1 MNPGKLR
8 HPVTIQH
15 QVFTDDPDT
24 KETKASWVDV
34 ATVRASIEPLKSRE
48 YDQANEKHSELTTRV
63 RIRYRPGVTEGM
75 RFAYGTRCLYIQGP
89 PIDTEER
96 HRELLCLCT
105 ESNPAGT
112 GED

>member
-48 YDQANEKHSELTTRV
+48 YDQANEKHSEITTRV
-63 RIRYRPGVTEGM
+63 CIRYRKGIGPDM
-75 RFAYGTRCLYIQGP
+75 RIAYGNRLLYIQSV
-89 PIDTEER
+89 IDPNER
-96 HRELLCLCT
+96 HHELQLMCI
-105 ESNPAGT
+105 ENNPPGP
-112 GED
+112 GE